1 MPTPS
6 IYHQTQLALDGIK
19 GMAFELLMSDE
30 VTLDGPL
37 AARLADH
44 VFDMT
49 NTEADEAV
57 KAYLESLE

>member
-1 MPTPS
+1 MSTPS
-6 IYHQTQLALDGIK
+6 TYYETQLALDGIK

-44 VFDMT
+44 VFDMSH
-49 NTEADEAV
+49 TEADEAV
-57 KAYLESLE
+57 KAYLESLK